1 MRGSQSPSEE
11 KLLPAAVP
19 ADVSAPAEGDVASG
33 RLGCRIAIEQQ
44 VDSLKSLAD
53 GWLDGDGRAFDGAA
67 LAWSATLLT
76 GIVNGFDL
84 ATPHIYPTPDGNVRA
99 EWSRPRW
106 EISAE
111 LDSSRKLS
119 EVRAVRLDA
128 DEVHE
133 RSFSLAE
140 PGQEVLLGSFLA
152 SQLRGDE

>member
-1 MRGSQSPSEE
+1 M
-11 KLLPAAVP
+11 
-19 ADVSAPAEGDVASG
+19 
-33 RLGCRIAIEQQ
+33 
-44 VDSLKSLAD
+44 DSLKGLAD

-84 ATPHIYPTPDGNVRA
+84 VTPHMYPTPDGNVRA

-128 DEVHE
+128 GEVHE
-133 RSFSLAE
+133 CSFSLTD
-140 PGQEVLLGSFLA
+140 PDQEVLFGSFLA
-152 SQLRGDE
+152 SQLRGDG